1 MGTQLQPVLSAS
13 RAGMFSFVF
22 SLSSTSLCT
31 SILQFVS
38 LAAAA
43 AKGAPAV
50 TSSASSPGGPKLPDR
65 IISFQCGP
73 YGNNCSKVSLLP
85 FVEPFCSSS
94 DFLWRAAGDLS
105 ISPRAIFLERRER
118 NPYPVWFMYT
128 KLTHLSSNAQFKL
141 PPPPRC
147 SYIPR

>member
-1 MGTQLQPVLSAS
+1 MGTPTQLQPVLSAS
-13 RAGMFSFVF
+13 RAGMFSFLF

-73 YGNNCSKVSLLP
+73 YGNNCSKVTCGTYL
-85 FVEPFCSSS
+85 
-94 DFLWRAAGDLS
+94 D
-105 ISPRAIFLERRER
+105 
-118 NPYPVWFMYT
+118 
-128 KLTHLSSNAQFKL
+128 NAYKCDATSKQL
-141 PPPPRC
+141 GGA
-147 SYIPR
+147 